1 LPGAYGIIAPRDRQ
15 EIDMNVHAA
24 TADAERAQSEGNAIY
39 ERLLPVFKERGFKP
53 GLFVAINIAT
63 GEFVTAETRLELM
76 SFYKEKFGHAMGWVK
91 RIEYRAN

>member
-1 LPGAYGIIAPRDRQ
+1 MVLLPQ
-15 EIDMNVHAA
+15 EIAMNVHAA
-24 TADAERAQSEGNAIY
+24 TGDAERAQSEGNAIY
-39 ERLLPVFKERGFKP
+39 ERLLPIFKERGFKP

-76 SFYKEKFGHAMGWVK
+76 SSYKGKFGHSIGWVK